1 MQNIVE
7 LKEEEYFENE
17 NKIYEKE
24 LSLNFKYFNVFWFD
38 PNNTHDFDYFKKS
51 FENVRFLKAYDI
63 ETIVNFFN
71 KESSIEEWIIIL
83 PGSKSEELMSKI
95 HEKEIIKAFFI
106 FCYKPELYK
115 DLSKNYK
122 KIYCVTKDPTIL
134 YKKIIEF
141 NRDYLVPYFN
151 FKDNDN
157 ENKKIY
163 KFDLKVNNLESK
175 NKFALQSIKREIN
188 DLSKSLEKNK
198 NKYNIFCMKT
208 YYYLK
213 NEISFKEFEE
223 TIKDENVVFYKYV
236 ENMKFEEKDKIKKI
250 LKFVKNI
257 TLISF
262 YFNSY
267 PYLYNLCS
275 YQEVKNLIK
284 DDITP
289 KDYMKLYDKCVYNIS
304 NNLYDK
310 LMKNESILNEK
321 ESLKQIQIFAILFT
335 FFGLSR
341 HRHKDFIEFYQIINF
356 YRDIDF
362 CLKFLIFYFYLIFN
376 DRKNKFMN
384 DLFAALNLCDCRTT
398 RTFLEYA
405 NSRLK
410 TLKLAL
416 KPEEQKDLDDCLTI
430 KDFIVVG
437 SDNFHKKIKNIE
449 KDMIINSIK
458 YLKFNDISNYIKNK
472 NLIDCRRKEIRC
484 RITFFYYL
492 IINLDEF
499 CENYNKICLISSEFG
514 ITFIIILYI
523 ENENKILF
531 DKKILTIMGVIT
543 ILWKI

>member
-1 MQNIVE
+1 MQNNVVE

-51 FENVRFLKAYDI
+51 FENVRFLKAHDI

-275 YQEVKNLIK
+275 YQEVKI
-284 DDITP
+284 
-289 KDYMKLYDKCVYNIS
+289 
-304 NNLYDK
+304 
-310 LMKNESILNEK
+310 
-321 ESLKQIQIFAILFT
+321 
-335 FFGLSR
+335 
-341 HRHKDFIEFYQIINF
+341 
-356 YRDIDF
+356 
-362 CLKFLIFYFYLIFN
+362 
-376 DRKNKFMN
+376 
-384 DLFAALNLCDCRTT
+384 
-398 RTFLEYA
+398 
-405 NSRLK
+405 
-410 TLKLAL
+410 
-416 KPEEQKDLDDCLTI
+416 
-430 KDFIVVG
+430 
-437 SDNFHKKIKNIE
+437 
-449 KDMIINSIK
+449 
-458 YLKFNDISNYIKNK
+458 
-472 NLIDCRRKEIRC
+472 
-484 RITFFYYL
+484 
-492 IINLDEF
+492 
-499 CENYNKICLISSEFG
+499 
-514 ITFIIILYI
+514 
-523 ENENKILF
+523 
-531 DKKILTIMGVIT
+531 
-543 ILWKI
+543 